1 MHLLPL
7 ISRNAHHFIV
17 YTVSAYLSSVERF
30 HHMPMNARSAK
41 KFPTART
48 TRRVRDEGLWYDAT
62 PTRDSS
68 RRTRSAGGV
77 ARACRIG
84 VQSARRGE
92 KQRRTMGSYPLT
104 CRAQRGKNH
113 SIGSRASNT
122 LHQRKPAV
130 KREREKTE
138 QASGQENVLY
148 SHS

>member
-1 MHLLPL
+1 ML
-7 ISRNAHHFIV
+7 
-17 YTVSAYLSSVERF
+17 
-30 HHMPMNARSAK
+30 MNPRSAK
-41 KFPTART
+41 EFPTVRT
-48 TRRVRDEGLWYDAT
+48 MRRVRDEGLWYDAT

-104 CRAQRGKNH
+104 CRAQRGKNQ

-130 KREREKTE
+130 KREREREREKTK
-138 QASGQENVLY
+138 QAIGQENVLY
-148 SHS
+148 SHSYRHNQPNLSYGSKHYTALHNMLRDNTT